1 RLLGIRSSS
10 SLSGSSS
17 SYEENLRQRRELL
30 SPGLISYYA
39 NPLYIVRGSRQWLW
53 DHTGRK
59 YLDMF
64 GGICT
69 VSVGH
74 CHPKVNSALAAQS
87 EQLWHT
93 TSIYMSPAPQAYAK
107 KLTAKLPPKLS
118 VCYFTNSGSEAND
131 LAVLMARLYTR
142 RWEVVTLRNGYHGA
156 SPFLMGATA
165 LSTWRYA
172 TPTGFGFVN
181 AAHPDPYRGEWGGAA
196 CRDSD
201 AQPGRSCDCQQVLV
215 PGEAAVTREGHGG
228 SPDVSAR
235 EAQEEL
241 PELVRGLRDSA
252 SGLPAVRPVEP
263 VVKCDPETS
272 GLVREGNISAV
283 ELQRTEFQ
291 TIVIGPGFCF
301 ADKALHQIPERAG
314 RRSCH
319 NGRDVISRLGSHYWG
334 FEAHGVEPDIVT
346 MAKSIGNGF
355 PLAAVVTSPEV
366 ARTLAEALHFNTFG
380 GNPLA
385 CAVGSAVLDVIDEE
399 KLQENCQRVGQRL
412 LSGLQRIRQ
421 SNQLIGDVRGKG
433 LMVGVELV
441 ADRASRA
448 PLEAPRMARLFEATR
463 EAGVLVG
470 KGGFYGN
477 VLRLQPPMCVTEADA
492 DATVEAIGE
501 AIKAAN

>member
-1 RLLGIRSSS
+1 MATRAIISRSRLLGIRSSS

-74 CHPKVNSALAAQS
+74 CHPKVNSALAAQTVAHYQYLYEPGAAGVRQKVDGQTAS
-87 EQLWHT
+87 GAERLLFHQQRLRGQRFG
-93 TSIYMSPAPQAYAK
+93 SADGPAVHPA
-107 KLTAKLPPKLS
+107 L
-118 VCYFTNSGSEAND
+118 
-131 LAVLMARLYTR
+131 
-142 RWEVVTLRNGYHGA
+142 EVVTLRNGYHGA

-201 AQPGRSCDCQQVLV
+201 AQPGRSCDCQQAG
-215 PGEAAVTREGHGG
+215 PAAFLAESIQGVGG
-228 SPDVSAR
+228 IVQFP
-235 EAQEEL
+235 
-241 PELVRGLRDSA
+241 RGYLSKA
-252 SGLPAVRPVEP
+252 FSAVRAAG
-263 VVKCDPETS
+263 
-272 GLVREGNISAV
+272 GLCISDEV
-283 ELQRTEFQ
+283 Q
-291 TIVIGPGFCF
+291 TGF
-301 ADKALHQIPERAG
+301 G
-314 RRSCH
+314 
-319 NGRDVISRLGSHYWG
+319 RLGSHYWG
-334 FEAHGVEPDIVT
+334 FEAHGVEPDIHRERV
-346 MAKSIGNGF
+346 

-385 CAVGSAVLDVIDEE
+385 CAVGTAVLDVIDEE

-412 LSGLQRIRQ
+412 LSGLQRLRQ

>member
-1 RLLGIRSSS
+1 
-10 SLSGSSS
+10 SS

-39 NPLYIVRGSRQWLW
+39 NRAVHSSRQQAMAVGSYRSEIPGHLW
-53 DHTGRK
+53 Q
-59 YLDMF
+59 
-64 GGICT
+64 
-69 VSVGH
+69 
-74 CHPKVNSALAAQS
+74 PQS

-107 KLTAKLPPKLS
+107 KLTAKLPPELS

-181 AAHPDPYRGEWGGAA
+181 AAHPDPYRGEWAA
-196 CRDSD
+196 PPAETQTPS
-201 AQPGRSCDCQQVLV
+201 L
-215 PGEAAVTREGHGG
+215 
-228 SPDVSAR
+228 
-235 EAQEEL
+235 EL
-241 PELVRGLRDSA
+241 RLS
-252 SGLPAVRPVEP
+252 AVRPMLGAASKYVAQLEDTLRFSCP
-263 VVKCDPETS
+263 KAGPAAFLAESIQGVGGIVQFRAAYS
-272 GLVREGNISAV
+272 ARRSRAVRAAGGLVHLRRG
-283 ELQRTEFQ
+283 
-291 TIVIGPGFCF
+291 
-301 ADKALHQIPERAG
+301 ADGLR
-314 RRSCH
+314 
-319 NGRDVISRLGSHYWG
+319 RLGSHYWG
-334 FEAHGVEPDIVT
+334 LRSSRSGAGHCHHGQEHRERVP
-346 MAKSIGNGF
+346 AGRGGH
-355 PLAAVVTSPEV
+355 LAGGGPHPW
-366 ARTLAEALHFNTFG
+366 AEALHFNTFG

-385 CAVGSAVLDVIDEE
+385 CAVGTAVLDVIDEE

-412 LSGLQRIRQ
+412 LSGLQRLRQ

-448 PLEAPRMARLFEATR
+448 A
-463 EAGVLVG
+463 AGGAKDGAGCSRPPGRRGAGWQGRFL
-470 KGGFYGN
+470 GN

-492 DATVEAIGE
+492 DATGGSDRRGY
-501 AIKAAN
+501 

>member
-1 RLLGIRSSS
+1 
-10 SLSGSSS
+10 
-17 SYEENLRQRRELL
+17 
-30 SPGLISYYA
+30 
-39 NPLYIVRGSRQWLW
+39 
-53 DHTGRK
+53 
-59 YLDMF
+59 
-64 GGICT
+64 
-69 VSVGH
+69 
-74 CHPKVNSALAAQS
+74 
-87 EQLWHT
+87 
-93 TSIYMSPAPQAYAK
+93 MSPAPQAYAK
-107 KLTAKLPPKLS
+107 KLTAKLPPELS

-181 AAHPDPYRGEWGGAA
+181 AAHPDPYRGEWGGRLQRLRRPAW
-196 CRDSD
+196 
-201 AQPGRSCDCQQVLV
+201 SCDCQQS
-215 PGEAAVTREGHGG
+215 GQCSAASKYVAQLEDTLRFSCPKAGPAAFLAESIQGVGA
-228 SPDVSAR
+228 SSNSRAATSAR
-235 EAQEEL
+235 RSRLCARR
-241 PELVRGLRDSA
+241 PAACA
-252 SGLPAVRPVEP
+252 SP
-263 VVKCDPETS
+263 TS
-272 GLVREGNISAV
+272 GAGHCHHGQEHRERV
-283 ELQRTEFQ
+283 
-291 TIVIGPGFCF
+291 P
-301 ADKALHQIPERAG
+301 AG
-314 RRSCH
+314 RGGH
-319 NGRDVISRLGSHYWG
+319 
-334 FEAHGVEPDIVT
+334 
-346 MAKSIGNGF
+346 
-355 PLAAVVTSPEV
+355 LAGV

-385 CAVGSAVLDVIDEE
+385 CAVGTAVLDVIDEE

-412 LSGLQRIRQ
+412 LSGLQRLRQ

>member
-1 RLLGIRSSS
+1 MATRAIISRSRLLGIRSSS

-107 KLTAKLPPKLS
+107 KLTAKLPPELS

-201 AQPGRSCDCQQVLV
+201 AQPGRSCDCQQS
-215 PGEAAVTREGHGG
+215 GQCSAASKYVAQLEDTLRFSCPKAGPAAFLAESIQGVGG
-228 SPDVSAR
+228 IVQFP
-235 EAQEEL
+235 
-241 PELVRGLRDSA
+241 RGYLSKA
-252 SGLPAVRPVEP
+252 FSAVRAAG
-263 VVKCDPETS
+263 
-272 GLVREGNISAV
+272 GLCISDEV
-283 ELQRTEFQ
+283 Q
-291 TIVIGPGFCF
+291 TGF
-301 ADKALHQIPERAG
+301 G
-314 RRSCH
+314 
-319 NGRDVISRLGSHYWG
+319 RLGSHYWG

-385 CAVGSAVLDVIDEE
+385 CAVGTAVLDVIDEE

-412 LSGLQRIRQ
+412 LSGLQRLRQ